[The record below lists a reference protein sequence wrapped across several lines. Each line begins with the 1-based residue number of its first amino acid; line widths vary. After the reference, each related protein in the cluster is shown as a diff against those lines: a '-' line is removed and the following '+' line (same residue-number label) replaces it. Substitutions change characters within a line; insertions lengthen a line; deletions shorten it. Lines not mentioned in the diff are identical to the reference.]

1 MKMRFLSSKL
11 VAQERFEKVFGYV
24 DSWQQ
29 GSSYAQWDIHC
40 AHFTYVKYAQWP
52 VNAQQSCKVHLT
64 WHRWLA
70 NHSNNISMLT

>member
-1 MKMRFLSSKL
+1 MRFLSSKL

-29 GSSYAQWDIHC
+29 GSSYAQW
-40 AHFTYVKYAQWP
+40 P